1 MLNLIQAQIST
12 SILATKN
19 HILEQLKILE
29 ALYNR
34 GEVSEV
40 LELSLPKIIAH
51 EIAIAK
57 QQAAEL
63 ETDLQQFETQYQIP
77 SPKFYQKI
85 LAGELGDDIDF
96 VEWSSFYQMSCSVR
110 ERLQILLSNSQA

>member
-1 MLNLIQAQIST
+1 M
-12 SILATKN
+12 ATQ
-19 HILEQLKILE
+19 HQILEQLKILE

-34 GEVSEV
+34 GEVSGV
-40 LELSLPKIIAH
+40 VELSLSKIIAH

-57 QQAAEL
+57 QQATEL
-63 ETDLQQFETQYQIP
+63 ETDLQQFETHYAMS
-77 SPKFYQKI
+77 SPEFYQKFR
-85 LAGELGDDIDF
+85 AGELGDDIDF

>member
-1 MLNLIQAQIST
+1 M
-12 SILATKN
+12 ATQN
-19 HILEQLKILE
+19 QILEHLKILE

-40 LELSLPKIIAH
+40 LELSLSKIIAH

-63 ETDLQQFETQYQIP
+63 ETDLQQFETQYQMQ
-77 SPKFYQKI
+77 SAEFYQKFR
-85 LAGELGDDIDF
+85 AGKLGVDIDF